1 MCPGR
6 VRSSVSSFLGYS
18 TLISH
23 HLHRTN
29 LWRDSIKESWIEKF
43 GDLTNF
49 PKDIES
55 LVTRIDSSAINFWS
69 KPERHKI
76 GRLDIATA
84 RFKICD
90 YGLGSDPRFDTAL
103 KWSIADKC
111 GALIFDKTTLFSDAI
126 LTLKKLKN
134 EGIKLAL
141 VTNGA
146 SAPQRAKIKKFSLA
160 QHFLHI
166 QIEGEAGIG
175 KPDLEAYNMAIN
187 ALNVEANETW
197 MVGDNLDWEVIAP
210 QQLGIFSIWRDPHGD
225 GTLPEGTDAQPDRII
240 TRLSELVS

>member
-1 MCPGR
+1 MRPKAIL
-6 VRSSVSSFLGYS
+6 FDLDD

-23 HLHRTN
+23 QLHRTN
-29 LWRDSIKESWIEKF
+29 FWRDSIKQSWAEKF
-43 GDLTNF
+43 GDFVDF
-49 PKDIES
+49 PKDIED
-55 LVTRIDSSAINFWS
+55 LVNKINNSAIDFWS

-90 YGLGSDPRFDTAL
+90 YGLGSDLRFDTTL
-103 KWSIADKC
+103 KWSIADRC

-126 LTLKKLKN
+126 LTLKNLAN
-134 EGIKLAL
+134 EGVKLAL

-146 SAPQRAKIKKFSLA
+146 SAPQRAKIEKFSLA

-175 KPDLEAYNMAIN
+175 KPDLEAYNMAMKV
-187 ALNVEANETW
+187 LNVGAKETW
-197 MVGDNLDWEVIAP
+197 MVGDNLDWEVVAP
-210 QQLGIFSIWRDPHGD
+210 QELGIFSIWRDPHGD
-225 GTLPEGTDAQPDRII
+225 GTLPEGTDAKPDRII
-240 TRLSELVS
+240 TRLSELVN

>member
-1 MCPGR
+1 MRPNAIL
-6 VRSSVSSFLGYS
+6 FDLDD

-23 HLHRTN
+23 HRHRTSF
-29 LWRDSIKESWIEKF
+29 WRDSIKQSWIEKF
-43 GDLTNF
+43 GHLVHL

-55 LVTRIDSSAINFWS
+55 LVTRIDGSAINFWS
-69 KPERHKI
+69 KSDRHKI
-76 GRLDIATA
+76 GRLDLPTA

-90 YGLGSDPRFDTAL
+90 SGLSSDPRFDTAL
-103 KWSIADKC
+103 KWSIADRC
-111 GALIFDKTTLFSDAI
+111 GALMFDKTTLFSDAI
-126 LTLKKLKN
+126 VTLKNLKN

-146 SAPQRAKIKKFSLA
+146 SIPQRAKIEKFSLA

-166 QIEGEAGIG
+166 QVEGEAGIG
-175 KPDLEAYNMAIN
+175 KPDLGAYKMAMK

-240 TRLSELVS
+240 TRLSELVT